1 MAKFELTKAADRD
14 LTDIYVYSHRQFGER
29 KADEYLLS
37 PESCLSRLA
46 EMPGMGRSIDHI
58 RSGYCRFEHARHTI
72 FYTKI
77 KDGIRVVRVLHEAMD
92 PERHL

>member
-1 MAKFELTKAADRD
+1 LPKCLEWAAD
-14 LTDIYVYSHRQFGER
+14 Y
-29 KADEYLLS
+29 
-37 PESCLSRLA
+37 
-46 EMPGMGRSIDHI
+46 I
-58 RSGYCRFEHARHTI
+58 RSGYCRFEHARRTI